1 MSKIEKA
8 AFPVA
13 LVTGGSRGI
22 GEAVVRTLA
31 EAGYAVAINCSS
43 EKSLKVAEGLA
54 AEVAQEHGVE
64 AKAVCADVSSF
75 QEVAA
80 MVAEIQAMWGRID
93 VLVNTRASR
102 VTACW
107 RA

>member
-1 MSKIEKA
+1 MPKNERA

-43 EKSLKVAEGLA
+43 EKSS
-54 AEVAQEHGVE
+54 
-64 AKAVCADVSSF
+64 D
-75 QEVAA
+75 
-80 MVAEIQAMWGRID
+80 
-93 VLVNTRASR
+93 
-102 VTACW
+102 TAGS
-107 RA
+107 